1 MILQSLPWDLLIV
14 WATPQRQCLLRSW
27 TLQKKGNL
35 LLGLF
40 PSKVCT
46 LFFQLLWDIYTL
58 QKKKKNL
65 GQTSDCVSVC
75 DSCCTPS
82 AAGCDSAYWEHVC
95 TDPHWLP
102 VKHNGYFWQKWT
114 CSVSRK
120 CSSANNFHAT
130 FVVLKGPALA
140 ASCRQYFGGVHCRP
154 GIHFVR
160 NTPQSMDSLHHFI
173 CQSASRKS
181 CDPLEMV

>member
-14 WATPQRQCLLRSW
+14 WVTPQRQCLLRSW

-58 QKKKKNL
+58 QKKKSRPNFRLCFRLWFMLHTLCSRVWLCML
-65 GQTSDCVSVC
+65 GTCLYRSSLATCKTQ
-75 DSCCTPS
+75 
-82 AAGCDSAYWEHVC
+82 
-95 TDPHWLP
+95 WL
-102 VKHNGYFWQKWT
+102 FLTEKWT